1 MARTDT
7 LGNFLTDVADAMRAK
22 TGESGTIQ
30 ASDFDTIIAGI
41 TTPPTLQDKQVTI
54 TENTT
59 TTIEADSNYDGLG
72 TVSVTTNVSGGS
84 APTKGFVV
92 DSWDSNGYP
101 TKITTY
107 GFTTIPSYY
116 IGCDT
121 TTYTTALKPSEI
133 VLNSGVTTISSNAFY
148 GNKSLINIEFP
159 NTLTDIGLN
168 AFTKVTNL
176 AITEL
181 PANLSS
187 LGNQAFSGTGIAI
200 KTIPDTLTTIPNW
213 AFNNC
218 QNITQISMA
227 NVTTINGVGT
237 NNGGFYNEKNLKAVW
252 IGSAITSIGRYSFG
266 LDTAV
271 TKFYIDLPRA
281 SVEAMANYSYAF
293 SNNAFSTDVII
304 CNDDEGF
311 LTKAEF
317 DAIDWSAE

>member
-1 MARTDT
+1 MDIVSYL
-7 LGNFLTDVADAMRAK
+7 LGK
-22 TGESGTIQ
+22 QSSGGGG
-30 ASDFDTIIAGI
+30 SN
-41 TTPPTLQDKQVTI
+41 LQEKSVTI

-59 TTIEADSNYDGLG
+59 TIVNPDSGYDGL
-72 TVSVTTNVSGGS
+72 TKVNVTTNVSGGS
-84 APTKGFVV
+84 IPTKGFVV
-92 DSWDSNGYP
+92 NSWDSNGYP

-107 GFTTIPSYY
+107 GFTTIPQYY

-121 TTYTTALKPSEI
+121 ATYTTALKPSEI
-133 VLNSGVTTISSNAFY
+133 VLNSGVTTISPNAFC
-148 GNKSLINIEFP
+148 GNRSLINIELP
-159 NTLTDIGLN
+159 NTLTKISSN
-168 AFTKVTNL
+168 AFIFATNL

-187 LGNQAFSGTGIAI
+187 LGSQAFSSSGIAI

-227 NVTTINGVGT
+227 NVTTINGAGT
-237 NNGGFYNEKNLKAVW
+237 TNGGFYNEKNLKAVW

-304 CNDDEGF
+304 CNDDAGF
-311 LTKAEF
+311 ITKAQF
-317 DAIDWSAE
+317 DAIDWSTQ